1 MSGRK
6 LNRTN
11 NDIPSFVSGKGWPTL
26 VQWLSRA
33 ILSCLQ
39 VKDGFY
45 IFLMVGGK
53 KSMKNPIS

>member
-53 KSMKNPIS
+53 NQ